1 MSERSSRYAYDN
13 YRPNNMWEIGD
24 FSYKWSDPNTPSDYY
39 QSYVTTGLASVD
51 SSIWLFQRPNDIYT
65 LGYAISVL
73 HNGTLS
79 QHQKPVWHSIRNNYK
94 RNFEC
99 PAQYVT
105 GSAYPYPFNTTLAF
119 YSSKYSPD
127 AIQYNIDTY
136 QRFIINFK
144 YNDIVLYPL
153 FDIEYLN
160 GSTYTQVTG
169 LNFAELQDYFANYPT
184 VYIVKMQIN
193 TYYGKTN
200 AENEVRQQ
208 QDFYPYIQ
216 FAGSIPILERTTYQ
230 DVTFLNENGI
240 SSGVFIMPTNFVL
253 FDFPNY
259 VYTGTQPNYD
269 YGIYAA
275 TSSSRSCIIPFDASF
290 VVDYQKNATTG
301 VWRFGIPDL
310 GVVKNMMDRL
320 GYNWAKT
327 LQSATTSKTGIHCTD
342 PNIRCP
348 VIDPETNQITTT
360 AYEGEDIKEYAF
372 NNEDSNFNWDTGA
385 YDCNG
390 VTIPEIVQNTN
401 PEQPTVEEMDEVEL
415 YEPVIA
421 TCGGT
426 QMWVMSHYDTIQF
439 FKYLWDP
446 SGTIFDDIV
455 KGAGLLGNNPM
466 DCVISLR
473 MYPIHNLLS
482 YLSYDHKRIGFGRTF
497 LIADGAQQLTGFN
510 VTSSNVIVLNVGTFT
525 FDDIGLFRDFRDY
538 EPYSDYSL
546 YIPFCGI
553 VPLQAI
559 ECINTH
565 MSIKMIVDLLT
576 GSCTAVVFTNDV
588 PYKYITGQI
597 GIEVPVTGRDM
608 SSYANT
614 VLGAALGGG
623 ALGGKMSG
631 KGVSKAGSTAS
642 DMSAMAAGKR
652 AAGVAAMEGGFGG
665 GVGTGL
671 QNIAE
676 ANQLSGAAAATG
688 AAGVALGVGAVV
700 IGAALVGGAAAL
712 SNAPA
717 VESVGS
723 NTPATCLSKPMYP
736 YLIVRRSKCWIPD
749 NYNKLYGRP
758 LNKGGKVSD
767 FTGFSTFGNV
777 KLENI
782 SGATSEEKTLISQ
795 LLTTGV
801 YI

>member
-1 MSERSSRYAYDN
+1 MSTRSARYTPEN
-13 YRPNNMWEIGD
+13 YRPNTHWETDD
-24 FSYKWSDPNTPSDYY
+24 FSYKWSDPNTPADYY

-51 SSIWLFQRPNDIYT
+51 PTIWLFQRPDDIYT

-73 HNGTLS
+73 HNGTRTNP
-79 QHQKPVWHSIRNNYK
+79 HKPAWHSIRNNYR

-99 PAQYVT
+99 PAMYVS
-105 GSAYPYPFNTTLAF
+105 GYAQPYPFSSNLYF

-127 AIQYNIDTY
+127 AIQYNIDIY
-136 QRFIINFK
+136 QRFIVDFK
-144 YNDIVLYPL
+144 YNDIVLYPM

-160 GSTYTQVTG
+160 GTTYTQVTG
-169 LNFAELQDYFANYPT
+169 LSFAEVQEYFANYA
-184 VYIVKMQIN
+184 VIYIVKLQIN

-200 AENEVRQQ
+200 ELNETRTP

-216 FAGSIPILERTTYQ
+216 FAGSIPTLSVERYQ

-240 SSGVFIMPTNFVL
+240 SSGVFLMPTNFVL

-259 VYTGTQPNYD
+259 VYLGSQPNYD
-269 YGIYAA
+269 YGIYA
-275 TSSSRSCIIPFDASF
+275 SSGSSRSCIIPFDASF

-310 GVVKNMMDRL
+310 GAVKNIMDRL

-327 LQSATTSKTGIHCTD
+327 LQSAQTSKTGIHCTD

-372 NNEDSNFNWDTGA
+372 THEDSSYNWDTGA

-390 VTIPEIVQNTN
+390 TTIQEVVENIN

-426 QMWVMSHYDTIQF
+426 QMWIMSHYDTSQF

-446 SGTIFDDIV
+446 SGTMFDDIV

-482 YLSYDHKRIGFGRTF
+482 YLTYEHKRIGFGRTF
-497 LIADGAQQLTGFN
+497 LIADGAQQLTGFH
-510 VTSSNVIVLNVGTFT
+510 VTSSNVIILNVGTFT
-525 FDDIGLFRDFRDY
+525 FDDIGLYRDFRDY
-538 EPYSDYSL
+538 EPFSDYSL

-559 ECINTH
+559 ECINTS
-565 MSIKMIVDLLT
+565 MSIKMIIDLLT
-576 GSCTAVVFTNDV
+576 GSCTAVVFTNGV
-588 PYKYITGQI
+588 PYKYINGQI

-614 VLGAALGGG
+614 VLGAALGGAAGGAMTANKAKGAAGKASSYLSHRAMMNENTAEAYMASGNPEYANDITRLSMLSGAQGAAAG
-623 ALGGKMSG
+623 ALGP
-631 KGVSKAGSTAS
+631 
-642 DMSAMAAGKR
+642 
-652 AAGVAAMEGGFGG
+652 
-665 GVGTGL
+665 
-671 QNIAE
+671 
-676 ANQLSGAAAATG
+676 
-688 AAGVALGVGAVV
+688 VALGLGFAVA
-700 IGAALVGGAAAL
+700 GAAIAGGVAAL

-749 NYNKLYGRP
+749 NYNKLYGRS
-758 LNKGGKVSD
+758 LHKGGKVSD
-767 FTGFSTFGNV
+767 FTGFSVFGNL
-777 KLENI
+777 KLENL
-782 SGATSEEKTLISQ
+782 GNATSEEKTLISE
-795 LLTTGV
+795 LLTGGI